1 MNLTLLTRDAVR
13 LELDAAPGQSVLEAA
28 EAAGFY
34 PPAMCRDGQCG
45 QCAAYVTSGAYEMR
59 PHSPAALPDG
69 PGGVLLCSCLPTASL
84 VVALP
89 YDDAQLP
96 RQSVPVR
103 AAKVEAL
110 HPCGAAAMS
119 LVLRLVP
126 DAASGQAADFLP
138 GQYMELRLPG
148 GMVSRAYSLAN
159 LPNWD
164 GELEFLIRLVP
175 GGAFSGWLANTA
187 KPGDSLELRG
197 PLGHFTLDET
207 SPRPRW
213 MVGGGCGFAPLLSML
228 RQMASFQDS
237 TPVKLIYGVNRAAE
251 AVPEALLA
259 ELRAGLPQLETTL
272 AVWQPEPGCTAFQG
286 SSAEALAVA
295 LKAAATTPD
304 LYVCGPPKML
314 DAVLAVASEAGL
326 PPAQIFAER
335 L

>member
-175 GGAFSGWLANTA
+175 GGAFSGWLANTE
-187 KPGDSLELRG
+187 KPGDLSLIHISE
-197 PLGHFTLDET
+197 PT
-207 SPRPRW
+207 RP
-213 MVGGGCGFAPLLSML
+213 
-228 RQMASFQDS
+228 
-237 TPVKLIYGVNRAAE
+237 Y
-251 AVPEALLA
+251 
-259 ELRAGLPQLETTL
+259 
-272 AVWQPEPGCTAFQG
+272 
-286 SSAEALAVA
+286 
-295 LKAAATTPD
+295 
-304 LYVCGPPKML
+304 
-314 DAVLAVASEAGL
+314 
-326 PPAQIFAER
+326 
-335 L
+335 